1 MCAHNGRGPDLAD
14 DDTVQSDE
22 AQPES
27 GSAEI
32 ADPTEILR
40 AGWQDAWQIPAM
52 LVGAGMLLLGIAFA
66 VATSPDPD
74 ITPVLNAAD
83 RMIDNGGYQEAIEE
97 LNTKAY
103 PWISKPG
110 ATTSEQQRRY
120 HLAKARAI
128 FRGQQKLRLDRE
140 ENHVAVIREYLEF
153 ERLGGTLAPRDLTA
167 LAGTYLAR
175 DEIDLALER
184 AREIPMAERELADEV
199 RKRSIDHLLNRPNPQ
214 TDRALSLLADMLTD
228 SQLSLEDT
236 VWALERQGKIRLAEG
251 YADETITRML
261 RSMPRLE
268 RAGVAGRSR
277 LHLILAR
284 AYMAVGANAEAEK
297 QVQHATELSAASDE
311 HYAEILLAR
320 AQLEV
325 MRDETEEARNTFGEI
340 VDRHS
345 SSVVYP
351 WALLGLGETEAALNE
366 TVLAFEAYEKLV
378 ESYDRFNI
386 EADPSRKQVLTSLM
400 DRAEDS
406 LGAEKPVDAIR
417 FANLGEELYKNDE
430 LPSEVLLLLA
440 QGHKQAADQ
449 LLGSTEANIRKLST
463 LDPSTRAE
471 VQRHMMAAATNYRV
485 HAERYV
491 VTNLPRYAS
500 SLWEAADLFDRAGD
514 QLEAITAFKT
524 YADSMP
530 SDPRYAEAKFRL
542 AEALRSMGDYDAAA
556 LEYTDLIDAR
566 EGSGGADIGPFADA
580 SHVPLAQAFLYDEN
594 LENDKEAERLLVR
607 AIDGSMGSA
616 QTGMFRDALLEL
628 AGLYD
633 RTDRP
638 QRAIERYTEFLERYP
653 NDIESGVV
661 NFKLADAHRRLSDEI
676 EDSLAEAMPATER
689 NARLGKIEQHRRDA
703 MIWYDQTI
711 SILGARAPRTLG
723 IFEGVALRNSYF
735 YLGDCAFDLAEYDE
749 SIRYYDRA
757 RDRYDGEPASL
768 VAMVQ
773 IVNAYIAKGEMG
785 RARTANERARR
796 FYSSIP
802 DEVWGDPNLPMD
814 RRDWERWLD
823 SSAMILSQS

>member
-1 MCAHNGRGPDLAD
+1 MAEEEAI
-14 DDTVQSDE
+14 QSE
-22 AQPES
+22 LEQPA
-27 GSAEI
+27 GDPSAI
-32 ADPTEILR
+32 GDPVERLR
-40 AGWQDAWQIPAM
+40 SGWQDAWQVPAL
-52 LVGAGMLLLGIAFA
+52 LVGAGMLLLGVAFA

-74 ITPVLNAAD
+74 ITPILNSAD
-83 RMIDNGGYQEAIEE
+83 RMIENGGYEEAIDE

-103 PWISKPG
+103 PWIIKPG
-110 ATTSEQQRRY
+110 AVTQEQERRY

-128 FRGQQKLRLDRE
+128 FRGQQKRKLDRE
-140 ENHVAVIREYLEF
+140 ENHISVIREYLEF

-175 DEIDLALER
+175 GEIDLALER
-184 AREIPMAERELADEV
+184 SREIPMSEQVLADEV
-199 RKRSIDHLLNRPNPQ
+199 RKRAIDQLLNRANPD
-214 TDRALSLLADMLTD
+214 TERAMSLLADMLTD
-228 SQLSLEDT
+228 AQLSAEDT
-236 VWALERQGKIRLAEG
+236 VWALERQARIRLAEG
-251 YADETITRML
+251 YADETITRLL

-268 RAGVAGRSR
+268 RAGVLGRSR

-284 AYMAVGANAEAEK
+284 AYMEVGANTEAEK
-297 QVQHATELSAASDE
+297 QVQHAFDLSAAGDE
-311 HYAEILLAR
+311 HYPEILLAR

-325 MRDETEEARNTFGEI
+325 IRDETEAARNTFSEI

-345 SSVVYP
+345 SSVAFP
-351 WALLGLGETEAALNE
+351 WGLLGLGETEAALKE
-366 TVLAFEAYEKLV
+366 TVLSFEAYETLV
-378 ESYDRFNI
+378 SSYDRLKI
-386 EADPSRKQVLTSLM
+386 EADPSRRQVLTSLL
-400 DRAEDS
+400 DRAADS
-406 LGAEKPVDAIR
+406 LGAGMPVDAIHY
-417 FANLGEELYKNDE
+417 AELGEELYKDEE
-430 LPSEVLLLLA
+430 LPSEVLQLLA
-440 QGHKQAADQ
+440 EGHEQAADQ
-449 LLGSTEANIRKLST
+449 LLGTTEADIRKLSS

-485 HAERYV
+485 HAERFV
-491 VTNLPRYAS
+491 VTNLPKYAD
-500 SLWEAADLFDRAGD
+500 SLWAAADLFDRAGD

-580 SHVPLAQAFLYDEN
+580 SHVPLAQAYLYDEDA
-594 LENDKEAERLLVR
+594 ENDKEAERLLVS
-607 AIDGSMGSA
+607 AIDGSMGTA
-616 QTGMFRDALLEL
+616 QTEMFRDALLEL

-653 NDIESGVV
+653 SDIEAGVA

-676 EDSLAEAMPATER
+676 EDSLVEAMPATER
-689 NARLGKIEQHRRDA
+689 NARLGKIDQHRRDA
-703 MIWYDQTI
+703 MVWYEQAI
-711 SILGARAPRTLG
+711 SVLGVRSPKTLG
-723 IFEGVALRNSYF
+723 MFEAVALRNSYF
-735 YLGDCAFDLAEYDE
+735 YLGDCAFDLRDYDE
-749 SIRYYDRA
+749 AIRYYDRA
-757 RDRYDGEPASL
+757 RDHYDGQPASL

-773 IVNAYIAKGEMG
+773 IVNAYIAKGEVG

-802 DEVWGDPNLPMD
+802 DEVWNDPNLPMD